1 MKITLIEAN
10 QDLGVNVNGA
20 NLGPNVLTSYF
31 KEQDLMFMLFDVILT
46 AVVIENKKHGLFS
59 KENTNQ
65 SGSDSSNQIGML
77 LDKIGKLD
85 KESTRDRLLACFEGL
100 QSSN

>member
-1 MKITLIEAN
+1 MRE
-10 QDLGVNVNGA
+10 GA
-20 NLGPNVLTSYF
+20 QGMTELAKLRKENEELR

-46 AVVIENKKHGLFS
+46 AVEIEKKKHGLFS

-85 KESTRDRLLACFEGL
+85 KESTRDRLLAFFEGL
-100 QSSN
+100 QSSK

>member
-1 MKITLIEAN
+1 MFERGGEGMTELAKLRKEN
-10 QDLGVNVNGA
+10 EELR
-20 NLGPNVLTSYF
+20 

-46 AVVIENKKHGLFS
+46 AVEIEKKKHGLFS

-65 SGSDSSNQIGML
+65 SRSDSSNQIGML

-85 KESTRDRLLACFEGL
+85 KESTRDRLLAFFEGL
-100 QSSN
+100 QSSK